1 MVGEGS
7 DEVLFIIRP
16 VSGFDRRRH
25 GAGKVGGCLCIRT
38 PTPTRNPTPETCPTT
53 RHLTLCFVR
62 RHSLLVVHYWT
73 KVQYTS
79 TTFRSI
85 V

>member
-1 MVGEGS
+1 MLLGQMFVHPHPNS
-7 DEVLFIIRP
+7 RLKPD
-16 VSGFDRRRH
+16 
-25 GAGKVGGCLCIRT
+25 
-38 PTPTRNPTPETCPTT
+38 TRNLSDHSPLDT
-53 RHLTLCFVR
+53 RHCFVR

-85 V
+85 VRSNFLNHVSATAMEG